1 MYYAVVDDFDAPV
14 DKSPHK
20 QAQVFA
26 LVYYNGGLDGSEHS
40 NEEEYKTTE
49 FDVENYCDA

>member
-26 LVYYNGGLDGSEHS
+26 LVYYNGGLDGSENS
-40 NEEEYKTTE
+40 N
-49 FDVENYCDA
+49 